1 MWQDEAR
8 RKCFMNL
15 LCQIEE
21 IVVEFVNRFPVNF
34 SNQNNDRLEGARE
47 QKNYFFDREIHFAS
61 YCFHSVPT
69 VAIECGPTPR
79 RLSSALEPTG

>member
-34 SNQNNDRLEGARE
+34 SNQNNDRLEGARGAE
-47 QKNYFFDREIHFAS
+47 K
-61 YCFHSVPT
+61 
-69 VAIECGPTPR
+69 
-79 RLSSALEPTG
+79 LLL

>member
-1 MWQDEAR
+1 MVSLGLSVNDMWQDEAR

-34 SNQNNDRLEGARE
+34 SNQNNDRLEGARGAE
-47 QKNYFFDREIHFAS
+47 K
-61 YCFHSVPT
+61 
-69 VAIECGPTPR
+69 
-79 RLSSALEPTG
+79 LLL